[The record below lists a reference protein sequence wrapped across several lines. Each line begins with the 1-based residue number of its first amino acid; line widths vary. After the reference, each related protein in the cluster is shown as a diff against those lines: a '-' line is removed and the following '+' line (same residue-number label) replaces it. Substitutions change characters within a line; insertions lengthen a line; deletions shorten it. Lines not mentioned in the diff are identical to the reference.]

1 MTALRIDSDTADFS
15 AGGMFMEG
23 MSFGEMILRLVLAV
37 LIGGTV
43 GIEREYKNRPAGM
56 RTHVLVCLGACLI
69 AVLDCLMASGM
80 LNAQSSVVSTTFG
93 RISAQVISGVGF
105 LGAGTIFMAQKHVAG
120 LTTAASLWCVAC
132 IGLAVGMGY
141 YLLSVSACI
150 IMLLVLHFAQN
161 VIHPSILKAIELDF
175 IHRDVALPFVEECFR
190 AYGVQMRD
198 LNVQIERTKECR
210 VYRYVYTVTIRDSYT
225 YVQLMTKLSE
235 SENIIQVRTRST

>member
-1 MTALRIDSDTADFS
+1 
-15 AGGMFMEG
+15 MEVR
-23 MSFGEMILRLVLAV
+23 FGEMMLRLTLAV
-37 LIGGTV
+37 IIGGAV
-43 GIEREYKNRPAGM
+43 GIEREYKSRPAGM
-56 RTHVLVCLGACLI
+56 RTHVLVCMGACLI
-69 AVLDCLMASGM
+69 AILDCLTVAEM
-80 LNAQSSVVSTTFG
+80 LPLQSSGVSATFG

-105 LGAGTIFMAQKHVAG
+105 LGAGTIFMAQKRIAG

-132 IGLAVGMGY
+132 LGLVVGMGHY
-141 YLLSVSACI
+141 ALALGACL

-161 VIHPSILKAIELDF
+161 LIHPSILKAIELEF
-175 IHRDVALPFVEECFR
+175 IHRDIALPFVDECFR

-198 LNVQIERTKECR
+198 MNVQIERTKECR

>member
-1 MTALRIDSDTADFS
+1 
-15 AGGMFMEG
+15 MEVG
-23 MSFGEMILRLVLAV
+23 FGETMLRLVLAV
-37 LIGGTV
+37 IIGGAV

-69 AVLDCLMASGM
+69 AILDCLMVAEM
-80 LNAQSSVVSTTFG
+80 LPLQSSGVSTTFG

-132 IGLAVGMGY
+132 IGLAVGMGHY
-141 YLLSVSACI
+141 ALGLGACL

-161 VIHPSILKAIELDF
+161 VIHPSILKAIELEF
-175 IHRDVALPFVEECFR
+175 IHRDIVLPFVDECFR

-198 LNVQIERTKECR
+198 MNVQIERTKECR

-235 SENIIQVRTRST
+235 SENIMQVRTRST